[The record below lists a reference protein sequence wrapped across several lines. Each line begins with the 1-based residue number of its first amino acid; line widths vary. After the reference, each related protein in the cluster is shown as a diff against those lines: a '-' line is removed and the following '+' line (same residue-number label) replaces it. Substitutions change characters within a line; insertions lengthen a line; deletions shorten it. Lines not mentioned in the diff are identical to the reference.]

1 MRIGF
6 DLRPALK
13 TNSRRRGI
21 GRYTSSLFGALQSVN
36 QHFEFVAYTLGG
48 QACSV
53 DLSGCEL
60 RRLFYLKYPS
70 RLNWLF
76 EPYLFQ
82 RAIQKDRLDLFHATD
97 VTAIPRSERGPVL
110 ATVHDL
116 IPWVF
121 WEETVKSVPKDFTYA
136 LKLARKRIASADWL
150 LTSSKYSKQ
159 DIADR
164 LGFPPD
170 RIEVTYL
177 GCSSRILSQD
187 ESIAREKLRE
197 LYQLEGPFLFY
208 VGGSDFRKN
217 LPFLI
222 RVFSRAREEGYP
234 GKLVLAGE
242 TFCWDVPEI
251 RGLKRLISKCGVES
265 SVVFPGYV
273 EDDVL
278 SSFYSSCDFFVFPS
292 LYEGFGIPVAEA
304 LKCGAPLLLS
314 DRTSIPEV
322 AGDCAFYFDPE
333 NENDFLAVL
342 REALESGEKVQ
353 EFRVR
358 GMERAARF
366 TWERTAA
373 DVLALYQKIGDRKVN

>member
-13 TNSRRRGI
+13 KNSRRRGI
-21 GRYTSSLFGALQSVN
+21 GRYTSSLFGALQLAN
-36 QHFEFVAYTLGG
+36 KHHEFLAYTLGDEANG
-48 QACSV
+48 R
-53 DLSGCEL
+53 LSDCQQ

-76 EPYLFQ
+76 EQYFFQ
-82 RAIQKDRLDLFHATD
+82 RAIRRDGLNLFHATD
-97 VTAIPRSERGPVL
+97 VTAIPRSNEAPVV

-121 WEETVKSVPKDFTYA
+121 WEQTIQSVPRDFSYA
-136 LKLARKRIASADWL
+136 LEVAYKRIATTDWL
-150 LTSSKYSKQ
+150 LTSSEYSKN

-164 LGFPPD
+164 FGVSKD

-177 GCSSRILSQD
+177 GCSDRIFPMEERFS
-187 ESIAREKLRE
+187 REKLRS
-197 LYQLEGPFLFY
+197 LYELEGPFLFY

-217 LPFLI
+217 LPFLV
-222 RVFSRAREEGYP
+222 RVFSRAREEGYA

-251 RGLKRLISKCGVES
+251 RNLKRLISRCGAES

-273 EDDVL
+273 DDEIL
-278 SSFYSSCDFFVFPS
+278 SCFYSACQLFVFPS
-292 LYEGFGIPVAEA
+292 LYEGFGIPVVEA
-304 LKCGAPLLLS
+304 MKCGSPLLLS

-322 AGDCAFYFDPE
+322 AGKCAFYFNPE
-333 NENDFLAVL
+333 NEDDFLTAFG
-342 REALESGEKVQ
+342 EALERSVHGHEL
-353 EFRVR
+353 RTR
-358 GMERAARF
+358 GKERAARF

-373 DVLALYQKIGDRKVN
+373 GVLALYDRINGQKER

>member
-13 TNSRRRGI
+13 KNSRRRGI
-21 GRYTSSLFGALQSVN
+21 GRYTSSLFRALQSAN
-36 QHFEFVAYTLGG
+36 KHHEFVAYTLGDE
-48 QACSV
+48 ASRK
-53 DLSGCEL
+53 LSDYQQ

-76 EPYLFQ
+76 EQYFFQ
-82 RAIQKDRLDLFHATD
+82 RAIRRDGLDLFHATD
-97 VTAIPRSERGPVL
+97 VTAIPRSTKAPVV

-121 WEETVKSVPKDFTYA
+121 WEQTIQSVPKDFAYA
-136 LKLARKRIASADWL
+136 LEVARKRIATTDWL
-150 LTSSKYSKQ
+150 LTSSEYSKN

-164 LGFPPD
+164 FGVSKD

-177 GCSSRILSQD
+177 GCSDQILPKEERAS
-187 ESIAREKLRE
+187 REKLRA
-197 LYQLEGPFLFY
+197 LYELEGSFLFY

-217 LPFLI
+217 LPFLV
-222 RVFSRAREEGYP
+222 RAFSRAREEGYT

-242 TFCWDVPEI
+242 TFCWDVPEM
-251 RGLKRLISKCGVES
+251 RDLKRLISRCGVES

-273 EDDVL
+273 DDEIL
-278 SSFYSSCDFFVFPS
+278 SCFYSTCQLFVFPS
-292 LYEGFGIPVAEA
+292 LYEGFGIPVVEA
-304 LKCGAPLLLS
+304 MKCGAPLLLS

-322 AGDCAFYFDPE
+322 AGNCAFYFNPE
-333 NENDFLAVL
+333 NEDDFLVAFG
-342 REALESGEKVQ
+342 EALERSLKGREI
-353 EFRVR
+353 RTR
-358 GMERAARF
+358 GKKRAARF

-373 DVLALYQKIGDRKVN
+373 GVQALYDRIDGQKER

>member
-13 TNSRRRGI
+13 KNSRRRGI
-21 GRYTSSLFGALQSVN
+21 GRYTSSLFRALQSAN
-36 QHFEFVAYTLGG
+36 QHHELVAYTLGSEASG
-48 QACSV
+48 ELSAC
-53 DLSGCEL
+53 EK

-76 EPYLFQ
+76 EPYFFQ
-82 RAIQKDRLDLFHATD
+82 RAIRRDGLELFHATD
-97 VTAIPRSERGPVL
+97 VTAIPRSNSVPVIV
-110 ATVHDL
+110 TVHDL

-121 WEETVKSVPKDFTYA
+121 WEETVSRVPRDFAYA
-136 LKLARKRIASADWL
+136 LELARNRITAANWI
-150 LTSSKYSKQ
+150 LTSSEYSRN

-164 LGFPPD
+164 FGVSKD

-177 GCSSRILSQD
+177 GCSDQVVPKEERS
-187 ESIAREKLRE
+187 ARERLRT

-217 LPFLI
+217 LRFLV
-222 RVFSRAREEGYP
+222 RAFARAREGRYA

-251 RGLKRLISKCGVES
+251 RDLKRLISRCGIES

-273 EDDVL
+273 DDEVL
-278 SSFYSSCDFFVFPS
+278 SCFYSACQLFVFPS
-292 LYEGFGIPVAEA
+292 LYEGFGIPVVEA
-304 LKCGAPLLLS
+304 LKCGARLLLS

-322 AGDCAFYFDPE
+322 AGDCAFYFNPE
-333 NENDFLAVL
+333 NEDDFLTVFG
-342 REALESGEKVQ
+342 EALEHSEPGC
-353 EFRVR
+353 EFRSR

-366 TWERTAA
+366 TWESTAA
-373 DVLALYQKIGDRKVN
+373 GVLALYDRIGGQ